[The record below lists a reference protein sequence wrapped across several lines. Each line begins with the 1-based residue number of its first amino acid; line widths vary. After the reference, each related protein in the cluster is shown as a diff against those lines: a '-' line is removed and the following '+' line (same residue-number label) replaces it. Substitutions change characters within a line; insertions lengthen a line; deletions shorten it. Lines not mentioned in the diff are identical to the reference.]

1 MRSTL
6 MQWAQAAL
14 IAAVLAANAGAAQIA
29 EQTFDERIRLADTD
43 LVLNG
48 VGVRAVAWIKGYA
61 AALYM
66 TEKATTPERLVAV
79 KGPKRVQMRMLLD
92 VEAKEFVKAFNV
104 GITRNVSEAQ
114 AAALKDR
121 MAQFDR
127 NLEAIGSTKKGD
139 IVNLDFIPAR
149 GLVLSI
155 NGKVRGQPI
164 PGDDL
169 YAAFLK
175 IFVGDKPVDTR
186 LKAGLLGAPPA

>member
-1 MRSTL
+1 
-6 MQWAQAAL
+6 
-14 IAAVLAANAGAAQIA
+14 
-29 EQTFDERIRLADTD
+29 
-43 LVLNG
+43 
-48 VGVRAVAWIKGYA
+48 
-61 AALYM
+61 M